1 MDIYEEIRTKPI
13 FELTKDEVRALSAF
27 LNNQVPMDELT
38 DQDKKFLS
46 TPLAT
51 QCRECDKLYTIEPV
65 RNLYGLC
72 PSCMPESLE
81 YGDNPF
87 NKFGNVMKFIK
98 IAAPVAL
105 IIYILISIFGDAPSS
120 SSYTSPSSSSSS
132 SSSSSDVKACISRS
146 EKQFE
151 SCIFSIP
158 GTASESDMNYCLDL
172 HEARSYG
179 CRTGR
184 RK

>member
-46 TPLAT
+46 TPLIT

-72 PSCMPESLE
+72 PSCMPASLE

-105 IIYILISIFGDAPSS
+105 IIYIFISIFGDTPSS
-120 SSYTSPSSSSSS
+120 SSYTSPSGGNSSSSSSSYSSSSS
-132 SSSSSDVKACISRS
+132 SSSCVSNSESR
-146 EKQFE
+146 FR
-151 SCIFSIP
+151 SCINNIP
-158 GTASESDMNYCLDL
+158 GTASEADMNYCLNL
-172 HEARSYG
+172 HEARKRS
-179 CRTGR
+179 C
-184 RK
+184 